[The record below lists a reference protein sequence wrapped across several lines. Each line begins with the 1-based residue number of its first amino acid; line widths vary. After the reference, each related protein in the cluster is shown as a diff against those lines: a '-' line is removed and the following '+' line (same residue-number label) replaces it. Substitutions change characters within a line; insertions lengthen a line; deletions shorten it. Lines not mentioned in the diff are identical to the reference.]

1 MNIPKPVKQKS
12 GKWRIQIMVNGKRH
26 SITDKDPKICKQKA
40 KELYAGLELE
50 QRSPLVLRDAYTR
63 YIESNDGTL
72 SPSTIRNYKVYQRN
86 YFQDLMSC
94 KVTDLTNEMVQRAI
108 SKEAK
113 AGKSSKTIRNAYSLL
128 SVVLKKY
135 RPKFRLD
142 AKLPQKDPKQITIPT
157 EAEIQKLWNAAKG
170 TKYELPILLASWLGL
185 RASEIRGLK
194 FEDVQ
199 GNRIHIQR
207 AVVKGDSGLVEKGT
221 KTVSGDRWIICP
233 QIILDLIA
241 AQPHH
246 NEYILG
252 KYNVDLYD
260 NFHQVCKMAGVKPCR
275 FHDLRHFAASEAHS
289 LGVPDKYQMKRMG
302 HKTDNMLKTVYQ
314 HTMSDK
320 EEFFANTID
329 DRMLAIY
336 KAEPEKS
343 AI

>member
-1 MNIPKPVKQKS
+1 MNIPKATKQKS
-12 GKWRIQIMVNGKRH
+12 GNWRIQLMVNGRRY
-26 SITDKDPKICKQKA
+26 SITDKDPKVCKQKA
-40 KELYAGLELE
+40 KELYAGIE
-50 QRSPLVLRDAYTR
+50 QEERVPLLLREAYTR
-63 YIESNDGTL
+63 YIDSNDGTL

-86 YFQDLMSC
+86 YFQDLMSY
-94 KVTDLTNEMVQRAI
+94 KVCDLTQEMIQRAI

-113 AGKSSKTIRNAYSLL
+113 AGKSPKTIRNAYSLL

-135 RPKFRLD
+135 RPKFKLD
-142 AKLPQKDPKQITIPT
+142 VKLPQKKPKEIIIPT
-157 EAEIQKLWNAAKG
+157 EEEIQKLWTAAKG

-207 AVVKGDSGLVEKGT
+207 AVVKGDKGLVEKGT
-221 KTVSGDRWIICP
+221 KSVSGDRWIICP
-233 QIILDLIA
+233 EEILNLIA

-252 KYNVDLYD
+252 KFNVDLYD
-260 NFHQVCKMAGVKPCR
+260 GFHQVCKMAGVTPCR

-302 HKTDNMLKTVYQ
+302 HKTDNMLKSVYQ
-314 HTMSDK
+314 HTMKDK

-329 DRMLAIY
+329 DRMRTIY
-336 KAEPEKS
+336 QAPKS